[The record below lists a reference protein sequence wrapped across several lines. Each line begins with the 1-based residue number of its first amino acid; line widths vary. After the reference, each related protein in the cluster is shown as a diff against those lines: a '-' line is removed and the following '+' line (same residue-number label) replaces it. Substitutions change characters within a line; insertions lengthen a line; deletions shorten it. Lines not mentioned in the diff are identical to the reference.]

1 MTLSRLT
8 AGFHDPGG
16 ATTDA
21 PVPIRR
27 ADRGRA
33 NHVGVARPVS
43 VVDVAFAGHT
53 VAYLVG
59 PLDHLDDPDRL
70 RLRLKAIAQGG
81 PPNRIGLLP
90 DPNHRRWR
98 FDSTCS
104 SVAVCEGPAIDC
116 DDPARTLQI
125 LTAASPQVPDVSLR
139 IHVAD
144 PWLFIVYDHGLGGWR
159 LFAEII
165 ASVGAAEPGFAHPP
179 PLVNCGNPGLRATIH
194 AVRTEPWQLLKALNE
209 PVRKLRRAGGAM
221 TPFAGRVSVAYARSG
236 ADFLTRAREIR
247 DRYWPGVS
255 ISAIITSSF
264 LRSLESHGITPE
276 EQVCVMVDL
285 NRYLPSDLGT
295 LSNFVGNALVSIN
308 RAYDPAEIA
317 ASIKDYTNGF
327 RALVGYGMG
336 YAAALA
342 SRPASKTAWN
352 SGSSRAHLV
361 VSDGSNTPAA
371 QRISWSTSTSPHV
384 FVIRLPV
391 GFANQIALAI
401 NRVQSE
407 LHLTASY
414 YDCVFDTA
422 KVQASLDSIVA
433 APYPLVE
440 K

>member
-1 MTLSRLT
+1 
-8 AGFHDPGG
+8 
-16 ATTDA
+16 
-21 PVPIRR
+21 
-27 ADRGRA
+27 
-33 NHVGVARPVS
+33 
-43 VVDVAFAGHT
+43 
-53 VAYLVG
+53 
-59 PLDHLDDPDRL
+59 
-70 RLRLKAIAQGG
+70 
-81 PPNRIGLLP
+81 
-90 DPNHRRWR
+90 
-98 FDSTCS
+98 
-104 SVAVCEGPAIDC
+104 VAVCEGPGIDC
-116 DDPARTLQI
+116 DDPVRTLEK
-125 LTAASPQVPDVSLR
+125 LTVAGPQVPDVSLR
-139 IHVAD
+139 VHVAD

-159 LFAEII
+159 LFAEIM

-179 PLVNCGNPGLRATIH
+179 PLVNCSNPGLRATIH

-209 PVRKLRRAGGAM
+209 PVRRFRRAGGTM

-236 ADFLTRAREIR
+236 PDFLTRAREIR

-276 EQVCVMVDL
+276 EQVSFMVDL
-285 NRYLPSDLGT
+285 NRYLPSDVGT
-295 LSNFVGNALVSIN
+295 LSNFVGTALVSISSP
-308 RAYDPAEIA
+308 YDPAEIA

-336 YAAALA
+336 YAARLA
-342 SRPASKTAWN
+342 SRPAIKTAWN
-352 SGSSRAHLV
+352 SGSSRARLV
-361 VSDGSNTPAA
+361 VSDGSNMPAA

-391 GFANQIALAI
+391 GLANQISLAI

-422 KVQASLDSIVA
+422 KLQASLDSIVA
-433 APYPLVE
+433 APYRLVE

>member
-1 MTLSRLT
+1 MSVI
-8 AGFHDPGG
+8 
-16 ATTDA
+16 DA
-21 PVPIRR
+21 
-27 ADRGRA
+27 AY
-33 NHVGVARPVS
+33 
-43 VVDVAFAGHT
+43 AGHA

-81 PPNRIGLLP
+81 PSNRIGLLP

-104 SVAVCEGPAIDC
+104 SVAVCEGPDIDYEH
-116 DDPARTLQI
+116 PARTLEK

-139 IHVAD
+139 VHVAD

-159 LFAEII
+159 LFAEIM

-179 PLVNCGNPGLRATIH
+179 PLANCSNPGLRAAIH

-209 PVRKLRRAGGAM
+209 PVHKFRRGGGTM
-221 TPFAGRVSVAYARSG
+221 TPFAGSVSVAYARSG
-236 ADFLTRAREIR
+236 ADFLTRARELR

-255 ISAIITSSF
+255 MSAIITSSF

-276 EQVCVMVDL
+276 EEVSVMVDL
-285 NRYLPSDLGT
+285 NRYLPPHVGT
-295 LSNFVGNALVSIN
+295 LSNFVGTALVNISSP
-308 RAYDPAEIA
+308 YDPAKIA
-317 ASIKDYTNGF
+317 ASVKDYTNRF
-327 RALVGYGMG
+327 RALVGYGVG
-336 YAAALA
+336 YAARLA
-342 SRPASKTAWN
+342 SRPASQTAWN
-352 SGSSRAHLV
+352 SGSSRARLV
-361 VSDGSNTPAA
+361 VSDGSNVPAA
-371 QRISWSTSTSPHV
+371 ERIPWSTSTSAHV

-422 KVQASLDSIVA
+422 KIQASLDSIVA
-433 APYPLVE
+433 APPQPGSNRMCVI
-440 K
+440 

>member
-1 MTLSRLT
+1 VEGPRYERCK
-8 AGFHDPGG
+8 GVHDHICGG
-16 ATTDA
+16 LE
-21 PVPIRR
+21 
-27 ADRGRA
+27 
-33 NHVGVARPVS
+33 VASVRVS
-43 VVDVAFAGHT
+43 VIDVAYAGHS

-70 RLRLKAIAQGG
+70 RLRLRAIAQGG

-90 DPNHRRWR
+90 DPNRRRWR

-104 SVAVCEGPAIDC
+104 SVAVCEGPGMDC
-116 DDPARTLQI
+116 DDPARTLEK
-125 LTAASPQVPDVSLR
+125 LTAAGPQVPDVSLR
-139 IHVAD
+139 VHVAD

-159 LFAEII
+159 LFAEIM

-179 PLVNCGNPGLRATIH
+179 PLVNCSNPGLRATIH

-209 PVRKLRRAGGAM
+209 PVRRLRRAGGTM

-247 DRYWPGVS
+247 DQYWPGVS
-255 ISAIITSSF
+255 TSAIITSSF

-276 EQVCVMVDL
+276 EQVRFMVDL
-285 NRYLPSDLGT
+285 NRHLPSDVGT
-295 LSNFVGNALVSIN
+295 LSNFVGTALVSVSSP
-308 RAYDPAEIA
+308 YDPAEIA

-336 YAAALA
+336 YAKQLA
-342 SRPASKTAWN
+342 SRPASKTAWS
-352 SGSSRAHLV
+352 SGSSCARVV
-361 VSDGSNTPAA
+361 VSDGSDLPAA

-384 FVIRLPV
+384 FVTRLPI
-391 GFANQIALAI
+391 GFANQISLAI

-407 LHLTASY
+407 LHVTASY

-422 KVQASLDSIVA
+422 KLQASLDSIVA
-433 APYPLVE
+433 APPYPLVE

>member
-1 MTLSRLT
+1 MTT
-8 AGFHDPGG
+8 FGG
-16 ATTDA
+16 ASRSIGVSAIDA
-21 PVPIRR
+21 
-27 ADRGRA
+27 GY
-33 NHVGVARPVS
+33 
-43 VVDVAFAGHT
+43 AGHA

-70 RLRLKAIAQGG
+70 RLRLRAIARGG

-90 DPNHRRWR
+90 DPDRRRWR

-104 SVAVCEGPAIDC
+104 SVAVCEGSVMDC
-116 DDPARTLQI
+116 DDPARTLEK

-144 PWLFIVYDHGLGGWR
+144 PWLFILYDHGLGGWR
-159 LFAEII
+159 LFAEIM

-179 PLVNCGNPGLRATIH
+179 PLVNCRNPGLRATIH
-194 AVRTEPWQLLKALNE
+194 AARTEPWQLLKALNE
-209 PVRKLRRAGGAM
+209 PVRKFRRAGGTM

-276 EQVCVMVDL
+276 EQLSVMVDL
-285 NRYLPSDLGT
+285 NRYLPSDVGT
-295 LSNFVGNALVSIN
+295 LSNFVGAALVRISSP
-308 RAYDPAEIA
+308 YDPAEIA
-317 ASIKDYTNGF
+317 AATKDYVNGF

-336 YAAALA
+336 YAKRRA
-342 SRPASKTAWN
+342 SRPAIKTAWN
-352 SGSSRAHLV
+352 SGSSRARV
-361 VSDGSNTPAA
+361 TVSDGSDLPAA
-371 QRISWSTSTSPHV
+371 KRISWSTSTSPHV
-384 FVIRLPV
+384 FVTRLPI
-391 GFANQIALAI
+391 GFANQISLAI

-407 LHLTASY
+407 LHVTASY

-422 KVQASLDSIVA
+422 KLQASLDSIVA
-433 APYPLVE
+433 APPYPLVE

>member
-1 MTLSRLT
+1 
-8 AGFHDPGG
+8 
-16 ATTDA
+16 
-21 PVPIRR
+21 
-27 ADRGRA
+27 
-33 NHVGVARPVS
+33 VS
-43 VVDVAFAGHT
+43 VIDAGYAGHT

-70 RLRLKAIAQGG
+70 RLRLRAIAQGG

-90 DPNHRRWR
+90 DPNRRRWR

-104 SVAVCEGPAIDC
+104 SVAVCEGPDIDC
-116 DDPARTLQI
+116 DDPVRTLEK

-139 IHVAD
+139 VHVAD

-159 LFAEII
+159 LFAEIM

-179 PLVNCGNPGLRATIH
+179 PLVNCRNPGLRATIH

-209 PVRKLRRAGGAM
+209 PVRRFRRAGGTM

-236 ADFLTRAREIR
+236 ADFLTRVREIR

-276 EQVCVMVDL
+276 EQVSFMVDL
-285 NRYLPSDLGT
+285 NRYLPSDVGT
-295 LSNFVGNALVSIN
+295 LSNFVGTALVSISSP
-308 RAYDPAEIA
+308 YDPAEIA
-317 ASIKDYTNGF
+317 ASINEYTNGF

-336 YAAALA
+336 YAARLA
-342 SRPASKTAWN
+342 SRPASKTVWN
-352 SGSSRAHLV
+352 SGSSRARLV
-361 VSDGSNTPAA
+361 VSDGSNMPAA

-384 FVIRLPV
+384 FVIRLPI
-391 GFANQIALAI
+391 GLANQISLAI

-422 KVQASLDSIVA
+422 KLQASLDSIVA
-433 APYPLVE
+433 APYSLVE